1 MESPAL
7 RVEGEVRT
15 PRAFRFAD
23 LATLPE
29 QIMDIGT
36 LIPGRQGGG
45 VWLRALLDATDVGE
59 RATYLTLHA
68 TDGQFSASVPI
79 EAVRDHAVVLYRL
92 GNEPLPVEQ
101 GGPMRFLITNVEACG
116 IGEVDACAN
125 VKFLGTIELTEGP
138 GVDTRPTSPR

>member
-15 PRAFRFAD
+15 PRALHFAD

-29 QIMDIGT
+29 QITDIGT

-45 VWLRALLDATDVGE
+45 VWLRALLDAIDVGE
-59 RATYLTLHA
+59 RAIYLTLHA
-68 TDGQFSASVPI
+68 TDGQFSASVPLD
-79 EAVRDHAVVLYRL
+79 AVRDHAVVLYRL
-92 GNEPLPVEQ
+92 GDEPLPVTQ
-101 GGPMRFLITNVEACG
+101 GGPIRFLITNVEACG

-125 VKFLGTIELTEGP
+125 VKFLGVLELTAGP
-138 GVDTRPTSPR
+138 GMDTRPASPR

>member
-1 MESPAL
+1 MESSAL

-29 QIMDIGT
+29 QITDIGT
-36 LIPGRQGGG
+36 LIPGRQDGG

-92 GNEPLPVEQ
+92 GDEPLPMAQ

-125 VKFLGTIELTEGP
+125 VKFLGTIELTAGP